1 MRRDLRLLV
10 VGGSGELGQ
19 QVLLAAAGTW
29 EVHATFLRRPRPLA
43 DESWHQLDV
52 IDFQAVHHLIR
63 QLRPNAVIHTAL
75 SDRDRVHFSSD
86 EVFHLAI
93 QDGGRHVAE
102 AASEAGARCIVMSTD
117 LVFDGRRGNYT
128 EDDPPHPI
136 MGYGQAK
143 ANMER
148 ALLAMGTDLAIV
160 RTSLI
165 LTLEPM
171 GRHVA
176 WIVDAPRR
184 GEQRDLFT
192 DELRCPIWSDQ
203 LATALLELAALEYRG
218 LLHVAGLEVSHR
230 YALGLALADYFGL
243 DPSFITPAL
252 SAKSGLNRP
261 LDCTLD
267 CNRAYRLLKTPIHG
281 VSARLPKF
289 APGRD
294 SPSPGPRGA
303 ARAGWPGQ
311 G

>member
-1 MRRDLRLLV
+1 MGRDLRLLV
-10 VGGSGELGQ
+10 LGGSGELGR

-43 DESWHQLDV
+43 DESWYQLDI
-52 IDFQAVHHLIR
+52 IDFHAVHHLMR
-63 QLRPNAVIHTAL
+63 QLRPNAVIHAAL
-75 SDRDRVHFSSD
+75 SDQDRVNFFSD
-86 EVFHLAI
+86 EVFHMAI
-93 QDGGRHVAE
+93 VDGGRYVAE
-102 AASEAGARCIVMSTD
+102 AAAAVGARSIVLSSD
-117 LVFDGRRGNYT
+117 LVFDGRSGNYT

-136 MGYGQAK
+136 MAYGQAK

-171 GRHVA
+171 GRHVT
-176 WIVDAPRR
+176 WILDAPRR
-184 GEQRDLFT
+184 GERRALFT

-203 LATALLELAALEYRG
+203 LAAALLELAALDYQG
-218 LLHVAGLEVSHR
+218 LLHVAGPQVSHR

-252 SAKSGLNRP
+252 SAESGLNRP

-267 CNRAYRLLKTPIHG
+267 CSRAYRLLKTPIQG
-281 VSARLPKF
+281 VSARIGK
-289 APGRD
+289 
-294 SPSPGPRGA
+294 
-303 ARAGWPGQ
+303 
-311 G
+311 